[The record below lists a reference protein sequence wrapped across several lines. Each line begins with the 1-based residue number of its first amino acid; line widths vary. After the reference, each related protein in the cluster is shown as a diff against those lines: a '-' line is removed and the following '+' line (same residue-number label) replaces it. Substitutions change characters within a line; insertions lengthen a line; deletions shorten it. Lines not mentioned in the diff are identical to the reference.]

1 MPYCLINI
9 RPIVSNGV
17 HIHAFNI
24 YIYTIVFKISSYLH
38 RLNIFFMTE
47 CRGNTFGIDCKQICG
62 NCKNGEQC
70 HEVNG
75 SCPNGCNEGATGVNF
90 DIGI

>member
-1 MPYCLINI
+1 
-9 RPIVSNGV
+9 
-17 HIHAFNI
+17 
-24 YIYTIVFKISSYLH
+24 
-38 RLNIFFMTE
+38 MTE

-75 SCPNGCNEGATGVNF
+75 SCPNGCNEGATGVNC
-90 DIGI
+90 DIGIWHLISLCKVQCMPVSKQGCKNVGMTLSWQTIGLW